1 MKRFRFW
8 LIAALVMIFAV
19 FAASCDGASGGTAV
33 EPEHQ
38 HSFEYG
44 SCREC
49 GEADPN
55 VNFSFRLN
63 EDGETYTLT
72 KGSYWMPDGST
83 RSKVIVVPKT
93 YRGHPVVS
101 IGKEAFYDMNLR
113 EVTLPDGLITIGGA
127 AFMRC
132 RKLEKVVIPET
143 VTTIEINAFGSC
155 EELTE
160 IHIPGSVREIGEY
173 AFHFCGSV
181 KKLTIDDGVRKI
193 GEYAFASCGWM
204 RKSMG
209 AVSVPASVSEIGA
222 GAFASCTMTSLT
234 VNGNGEC
241 LIGSRAFSGCESLE
255 TAVIGD
261 GIVGIGERAF
271 EMSPALKTVTIGNG
285 VKSIGKE
292 AFSRSGMLYVEFG
305 GNLQTISERA
315 FSGCYR
321 LTAAAL
327 PDSLRSIGK
336 EAFNS
341 CIHLSSITLG
351 SGLRDI
357 GKIAFY
363 GCKQLLEVINRSAL
377 PLTAGSVDYGSVACY
392 ARTIRAEAGDR
403 PYFVT
408 TADGYRFYEDD
419 EVSYLIQ
426 YVGTE
431 TELIL
436 PERSPG
442 GRAYAVYGQALGGLP
457 ITSAVIPADVTEI
470 GQFAFSECE
479 SLTSLTFARTDGW
492 YKVYREENTAIDVSD
507 PAANVGKVL
516 GMNGRYVLVRR

>member
-8 LIAALVMIFAV
+8 LMAALVMVLAV
-19 FAASCDGASGGTAV
+19 LAASCDGAGGTAG

-49 GEADPN
+49 GEADPG
-55 VNFSFRLN
+55 VNFSFSLN

-72 KGSYWMPDGST
+72 KGSYWMPDGAE
-83 RSKVIVVPKT
+83 RSHVIVVPRT
-93 YRGHPVVS
+93 YRGCPVVG
-101 IGKEAFYDMNLR
+101 IGEKAFYELNLE
-113 EVTLPDGLITIGGA
+113 EVTLPDGLKTIGNA

-132 RKLEKVVIPET
+132 RKLEKAAIPET
-143 VTTIEINAFGSC
+143 VTTIGNSAFESC
-155 EELTE
+155 ERLTE
-160 IHIPGSVREIGEY
+160 IHIPGSVREIGAY
-173 AFHFCGSV
+173 AFHFCGLV
-181 KKLTIDDGVRKI
+181 KTLTIDDGVRKI

-204 RKSMG
+204 RNSMG

-222 GAFASCTMTSLT
+222 GAFVSCTMTSLT

-241 LIGSRAFSGCESLE
+241 LIGSRAFSGCKSLE

-292 AFSRSGMLYVEFG
+292 AFFRSGMLYAEFG
-305 GNLQTISERA
+305 GNLQTISDNA
-315 FSGCYR
+315 FAGCYR

-336 EAFNS
+336 EAFDS
-341 CIHLSSITLG
+341 CIHLSSVTLG

-377 PLTAGSVDYGSVACY
+377 PLTAGSEDYGLVACY

-436 PERSPG
+436 PERSPS
-442 GRAYAVYGQALGGLP
+442 GRAYAVYGQAFSGLP
-457 ITSAVIPADVTEI
+457 ITAATIPAEVTEI

-479 SLTSLTFARTDGW
+479 SLSSLTFVCTDGW
-492 YKVYREENTAIDVSD
+492 HKVYQEEDTAIDVSD